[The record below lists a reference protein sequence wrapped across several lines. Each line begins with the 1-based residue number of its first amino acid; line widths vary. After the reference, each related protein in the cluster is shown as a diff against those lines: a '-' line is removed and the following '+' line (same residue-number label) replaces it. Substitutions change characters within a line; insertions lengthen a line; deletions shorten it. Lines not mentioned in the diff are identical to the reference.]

1 MYSRIKQNKSDLIT
15 KNSMKNIKKLKSA
28 IKISVYFLLIPA
40 LIIVGTALFNNK
52 QYVLVAAGIAALSF
66 IPVFLSFEKGRHN
79 ERELL
84 VIACMTVLSVLSREI
99 FMLVPHFKPVTAMI
113 IITAIAF
120 GKEAGFLTGALTAL
134 LSNIFF
140 GQGPWTPFQ
149 MCAWGL
155 TGLISGLIFGNGKTN
170 LFKLILTGIV
180 SGIGFSF
187 FMDIYTA
194 LSLGSFSFSVYL
206 AALLSAAPVTAIYCF
221 SNVVFL
227 LLLSKPLLKILTRIK
242 TKYGV
247 FQKDQSRKIDSAN
260 NNPKYS
266 DVSGETAD
274 ITEEISQIA
283 HYDED
288 GENVSGETAEVTEE
302 AESKTRLSESD
313 DEGFRE
319 KKQAERDKEDVV
331 RKDG

>member
-1 MYSRIKQNKSDLIT
+1 
-15 KNSMKNIKKLKSA
+15 
-28 IKISVYFLLIPA
+28 
-40 LIIVGTALFNNK
+40 
-52 QYVLVAAGIAALSF
+52 
-66 IPVFLSFEKGRHN
+66 
-79 ERELL
+79 
-84 VIACMTVLSVLSREI
+84 
-99 FMLVPHFKPVTAMI
+99 
-113 IITAIAF
+113 
-120 GKEAGFLTGALTAL
+120 
-134 LSNIFF
+134 
-140 GQGPWTPFQ
+140 

-206 AALLSAAPVTAIYCF
+206 AALLSAAPVTVIYCF

-266 DVSGETAD
+266 DVSGEPAEV
-274 ITEEISQIA
+274 TEEISQIA

-288 GENVSGETAEVTEE
+288 GENVSGEPAEVTEE

-319 KKQAERDKEDVV
+319 KNQAERDKEDVV

>member
-1 MYSRIKQNKSDLIT
+1 
-15 KNSMKNIKKLKSA
+15 MKNIKKLKSA

-40 LIIVGTALFNNK
+40 LIIIGTALFNNK

-266 DVSGETAD
+266 DVSGEP
-274 ITEEISQIA
+274 
-283 HYDED
+283 
-288 GENVSGETAEVTEE
+288 AEVTEE

-313 DEGFRE
+313 DEGFR
-319 KKQAERDKEDVV
+319 KKNQAERDKEDVV